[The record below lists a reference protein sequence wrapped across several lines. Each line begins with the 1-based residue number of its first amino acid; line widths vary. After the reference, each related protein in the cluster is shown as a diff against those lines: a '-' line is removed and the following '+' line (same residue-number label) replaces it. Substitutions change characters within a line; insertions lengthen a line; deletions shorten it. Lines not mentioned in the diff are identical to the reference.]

1 MTTQARHARW
11 FLAFLVT
18 LFATVVGLLSA
29 APASGAPAAY
39 TCDPP
44 AYTYDAPVRLSTSHP
59 SDGPARAS
67 PACPGVASW
76 VSHASVGWFGVAAEA
91 GAGAENVVNGVR
103 LRAQLTGEEIA
114 GGHAFDK
121 HVVELGEFPGVAN
134 RSQFAGVIEDVVTN
148 GEMRTLSGGRTGYW
162 QNGTVV
168 IRNPGAVDGGTAF
181 RPKTGYDY
189 FVNTLH

>member
-1 MTTQARHARW
+1 MLLVQLQLRLATQQCQKTIDATSLSATNVQDSGQ
-11 FLAFLVT
+11 AFGQ
-18 LFATVVGLLSA
+18 GLLGIGLTA
-29 APASGAPAAY
+29 APFAKGILPPKCGTAAAN
-39 TCDPP
+39 T
-44 AYTYDAPVRLSTSHP
+44 
-59 SDGPARAS
+59 
-67 PACPGVASW
+67 
-76 VSHASVGWFGVAAEA
+76 

-162 QNGTVV
+162 KNGTVV

-181 RPKTGYDY
+181 RPRDGYDY
-189 FVNTLH
+189 FLNTLH